1 MKIDFAAVREDARRL
16 GIILFVAGLLNAIL
30 EDTDNIWVVSCLII
44 AGAGLM
50 LMAYLERNNG

>member
-16 GIILFVAGLLNAIL
+16 GIILFVAVLLNAIL
-30 EDTDNIWVVSCLII
+30 EDTGNTWVVICLMF